1 MDSNST
7 NPARVLGLAGWSGSG
22 KTTLLV
28 KLLPLL
34 TRRGLRV
41 STIKHAHHDFDID
54 IPGKDS
60 YEHRKA
66 GASEVIVSSARRW
79 VQLHEIGNEPELRLS
94 QLLRRISPCD
104 LIIVEGF
111 KGERHP
117 KIEVFRSSVDRPPLY
132 HSDSHIVAIAS
143 DREFPGASV
152 AVVDLNNVA
161 AIADVVYSQA
171 LPLDAVIAMLENSA
185 NDGPTL

>member
-1 MDSNST
+1 MGSDST
-7 NPARVLGLAGWSGSG
+7 NPARVLGLVGWSGSG

-54 IPGKDS
+54 LPGKDS

-66 GASEVIVSSARRW
+66 GAREVIVSSSRRW
-79 VQLHEIGNEPELRLS
+79 AQLHELGDEPEPGLS

-117 KIEVFRSSVDRPPLY
+117 KIEVFRSSVDKPPLY

-143 DREFPGASV
+143 DLEIPDAGIS
-152 AVVDLNNVA
+152 VVDLNNIV
-161 AIADVVYSQA
+161 AIADMVYCHAQ
-171 LPLDAVIAMLENSA
+171 PLDAVLAMLENSR